1 MRQPSEPRL
10 FVVQAPPVQD
20 DDAGLVRAAIEGD
33 ARAPGLIWDR
43 YARLVRGVL
52 RRSLGED
59 EVDDHVQEV
68 FLRFFRQVGGL
79 RKPGSLRCF
88 LIGIAMR
95 VAGSELRRR
104 RVRRF
109 MRLAPTEE
117 LESGP
122 ASAVRDDD
130 AREAVIRLYAI
141 LDKVDSKTRLLFV
154 LRYVE
159 ALELTEI
166 AESLDVS
173 LATAKRHLARA
184 GDRVFSLAGRDEVL
198 LAYLA
203 RTRPLARGEA

>member
-10 FVVQAPPVQD
+10 FVVQAAPAPE
-20 DDAGLVRAAIEGD
+20 DDAGLVHAATEGD
-33 ARAPGLIWDR
+33 PFAPGLIWDR
-43 YARLVRGVL
+43 YSRLIRGVL

-59 EVDDHVQEV
+59 EVDDHLQEV
-68 FLRFFRQVGGL
+68 FLRFFRQVSGL

-109 MRLAPTEE
+109 MRLAPAEE
-117 LESGP
+117 LEGGP
-122 ASAVRDDD
+122 ASPRDDD
-130 AREAVIRLYAI
+130 AREAVTRLYQI
-141 LDKVDSKTRLLFV
+141 LDRVDSRTRMLFV
-154 LRYVE
+154 LRYIE

-166 AESLDVS
+166 AEVLDVS

-184 GDRVFSLAGRDEVL
+184 GDRVFNLAGRDEVL
-198 LAYLA
+198 LAYLSGGA
-203 RTRPLARGEA
+203 RLTRGAG

>member
-10 FVVQAPPVQD
+10 FVVQAPPAAE
-20 DDAGLVRAAIEGD
+20 DDAGLVHAATEGD
-33 ARAPGLIWDR
+33 PFAPGLIWDR
-43 YARLVRGVL
+43 YSRLIRGVL

-59 EVDDHVQEV
+59 EVDDHLQEV

-109 MRLAPTEE
+109 MRLAPAEE
-117 LESGP
+117 LEGGP
-122 ASAVRDDD
+122 ASPRDDD
-130 AREAVIRLYAI
+130 AREAVTRLYEI
-141 LDKVDSKTRLLFV
+141 LDRVDSRTRMLFV
-154 LRYVE
+154 LRYIE

-166 AESLDVS
+166 AEVLDVS

-184 GDRVFSLAGRDEVL
+184 GDRIFNLAGRDEVL
-198 LAYLA
+198 LAYLSGGA
-203 RTRPLARGEA
+203 RLTRGAG

>member
-1 MRQPSEPRL
+1 L
-10 FVVQAPPVQD
+10 FVVPALPAQE
-20 DDAGLVRAAIEGD
+20 DDAELVRAALEGD
-33 ARAPGLIWDR
+33 SSAPGRIWDR

-52 RRSLGED
+52 RRSLGDD

-79 RKPGSLRCF
+79 RKPEALRCF

-109 MRLAPTEE
+109 MRLAPSEE
-117 LESGP
+117 LEAGP
-122 ASAVRDDD
+122 SSPRDDD
-130 AREAVIRLYAI
+130 AREAVRRLYAI
-141 LDKVDSKTRLLFV
+141 LDRVDSRTRLLFV

-166 AESLDVS
+166 AESMDVS
-173 LATAKRHLARA
+173 LATVKRHLSRA
-184 GDRVFSLAGRDEVL
+184 GDRVFALAGRDEL
-198 LAYLA
+198 LLSYL
-203 RTRPLARGEA
+203 TRAPHMGGEA

>member
-1 MRQPSEPRL
+1 MRQHSEPHL
-10 FVVQAPPVQD
+10 FVVQPPPGPE
-20 DDAGLVRAAIEGD
+20 DDAGLVRAATSGD
-33 ARAPGLIWDR
+33 PSAPSLIWDR
-43 YARLVRGVL
+43 YARLIRGVL

-68 FLRFFRQVGGL
+68 FLRFFRQVDGL

-104 RVRRF
+104 RVRRL
-109 MRLAPTEE
+109 MHLAPSEE
-117 LESGP
+117 LEAGP
-122 ASAVRDDD
+122 GSPRDDD
-130 AREAVIRLYAI
+130 AREAVTRLYGI
-141 LDKVDSKTRLLFV
+141 LDKVDSRTRLLFV

-173 LATAKRHLARA
+173 LATAKRHLSRA
-184 GDRVFSLAGRDEVL
+184 GDRVFALAGRDEL
-198 LAYLA
+198 LLSYLNA
-203 RTRPLARGEA
+203 STRGVG

>member
-1 MRQPSEPRL
+1 MRQPSEPKL
-10 FVVQAPPVQD
+10 FVVQTPPVQE
-20 DDAGLVRAAIEGD
+20 DDAGLVQAAIEGD
-33 ARAPGLIWDR
+33 TRAPGLIWDR

-88 LIGIAMR
+88 LIGISMR

-109 MRLAPTEE
+109 MRLAPAEE

-122 ASAVRDDD
+122 ASARDDD
-130 AREAVIRLYAI
+130 AREAVRRLYAI
-141 LDKVDSKTRLLFV
+141 LDRVDSRTRLLFV

-166 AESLDVS
+166 AESLEVS

-203 RTRPLARGEA
+203 RTRHLARGEA

>member
-10 FVVQAPPVQD
+10 FVVQAPPVQE
-20 DDAGLVRAAIEGD
+20 DDAGLARAAIEGD
-33 ARAPGLIWDR
+33 PRAPGLIWDR
-43 YARLVRGVL
+43 YGRLVRGVL

-68 FLRFFRQVGGL
+68 FLRFFRQVAGL

-109 MRLAPTEE
+109 MRLAPADE

-122 ASAVRDDD
+122 ASARDDD
-130 AREAVIRLYAI
+130 AREAVRRLYAI
-141 LDKVDSKTRLLFV
+141 LDRVDSRTRLLFV

-198 LAYLA
+198 LAYLGRA
-203 RTRPLARGEA
+203 PHLARGEA

>member
-10 FVVQAPPVQD
+10 FVVPPAPAPD
-20 DDAGLVRAAIEGD
+20 DDASLVNAATIGD
-33 ARAPGLIWDR
+33 PLAPGLIWDR
-43 YARLVRGVL
+43 YSRLVRGVL

-104 RVRRF
+104 RVRRL
-109 MRLAPTEE
+109 MRLASAEE
-117 LESGP
+117 LEGGP
-122 ASAVRDDD
+122 SSPRDDD
-130 AREAVIRLYAI
+130 AREAVKRLYAI
-141 LDKVDSKTRLLFV
+141 LDRVDPKTRVLFV

-166 AESLDVS
+166 AEALDVS
-173 LATAKRHLARA
+173 LATAKRRLARA
-184 GDRVFSLAGRDEVL
+184 GDRVFGLARRDELL

-203 RTRPLARGEA
+203 SAGRQRRGAG

>member
-10 FVVQAPPVQD
+10 FVVQAPPALD
-20 DDAGLVRAAIEGD
+20 DDAGLVRAAVEGD
-33 ARAPGLIWDR
+33 PGAPGLIWDR
-43 YARLVRGVL
+43 YARLVRGVV

-109 MRLAPTEE
+109 MRLAPAEE

-122 ASAVRDDD
+122 GAPRDDD
-130 AREAVIRLYAI
+130 AREAVRRLYAI
-141 LDKVDSKTRLLFV
+141 LDRVDSRTRLLFV

-173 LATAKRHLARA
+173 LATAKRHLSRA
-184 GDRVFSLAGRDEVL
+184 ADRIFSLAGRDELL

-203 RTRPLARGEA
+203 GTVNVTRGAG

>member
-10 FVVQAPPVQD
+10 FVVQAPPAAE
-20 DDAGLVRAAIEGD
+20 DDAGLVHAATDGD
-33 ARAPGLIWDR
+33 PFAPGLIWDR
-43 YARLVRGVL
+43 YSRLIRGIL

-59 EVDDHVQEV
+59 EVDDHLQEV

-109 MRLAPTEE
+109 MRLAPAEE
-117 LESGP
+117 LEGGP
-122 ASAVRDDD
+122 ASPRDDD
-130 AREAVIRLYAI
+130 AREAVKRLYQI
-141 LDKVDSKTRLLFV
+141 LDRVDSRTRMLFV
-154 LRYVE
+154 LRYIE

-166 AESLDVS
+166 AEVLDVS
-173 LATAKRHLARA
+173 LATAKRHLGRA
-184 GDRVFSLAGRDEVL
+184 GDRVFNLAGRDEVL
-198 LAYLA
+198 LAYLSGGA
-203 RTRPLARGEA
+203 RLTRGAG

>member
-10 FVVQAPPVQD
+10 FVVQAPPAPE
-20 DDAGLVRAAIEGD
+20 DDAGLVRSATEGD
-33 ARAPGLIWDR
+33 PFAPGLIWDR
-43 YARLVRGVL
+43 YSRLIRGVL

-59 EVDDHVQEV
+59 EVDDHLQEV

-109 MRLAPTEE
+109 MRLAPAEE
-117 LESGP
+117 LEGGP
-122 ASAVRDDD
+122 SSPRDDD
-130 AREAVIRLYAI
+130 AREAVSRLYEI
-141 LDKVDSKTRLLFV
+141 LDRVDSRTRMLFV
-154 LRYVE
+154 LRYIE

-166 AESLDVS
+166 AEVLDVS
-173 LATAKRHLARA
+173 LATAKRHLSRA
-184 GDRVFSLAGRDEVL
+184 GDRIFNLAGRDETL
-198 LAYLA
+198 LAYLSGGA
-203 RTRPLARGEA
+203 RQTRGAG

>member
-10 FVVQAPPVQD
+10 FVVPTPQAPE
-20 DDAGLVRAAIEGD
+20 DDAALVRAAIEGD
-33 ARAPGLIWDR
+33 PAAPGLIWER

-68 FLRFFRQVGGL
+68 FLRFFRQVDGL

-109 MRLAPTEE
+109 MRLAPSEE

-122 ASAVRDDD
+122 ASQRDDD
-130 AREAVIRLYAI
+130 AREAVRRLYAI
-141 LDKVDSKTRLLFV
+141 LDRVDSRTRLLFV

-166 AESLDVS
+166 AESLEVS
-173 LATAKRHLARA
+173 LATTKRHLARA
-184 GDRVFSLAGRDEVL
+184 GDRVFSLAGRDELL

-203 RTRPLARGEA
+203 GTVNVKRGAG

>member
-1 MRQPSEPRL
+1 MRQPSEPHL
-10 FVVQAPPVQD
+10 FVVQPPAPPE
-20 DDAGLVRAAIEGD
+20 DDAGLVRAAVEGD
-33 ARAPGLIWDR
+33 PTAPGQIWDR

-52 RRSLGED
+52 RRSLGDD

-68 FLRFFRQVGGL
+68 FLRFFRQVDGL

-109 MRLAPTEE
+109 MRISPSEE

-122 ASAVRDDD
+122 ASPRDDD
-130 AREAVIRLYAI
+130 AREAVRRLYAI
-141 LDKVDSKTRLLFV
+141 LDRVDSRTRLLFV

-166 AESLDVS
+166 AESLEVS
-173 LATAKRHLARA
+173 LATTKRHLARA
-184 GDRVFSLAGRDEVL
+184 GDRVFALAGRDEL
-198 LAYLA
+198 LIAYL
-203 RTRPLARGEA
+203 TRHAHVNRGAG